1 MMLWILLINWF
12 SDISF
17 AQGSVATRVRCGEIF
32 NNRFTANSLT
42 IVTVKEVKK
51 IGKYLMKLCLE

>member
-32 NNRFTANSLT
+32 NNRFTANFLQ
-42 IVTVKEVKK
+42 IVTVEECRK
-51 IGKYLMKLCLE
+51 